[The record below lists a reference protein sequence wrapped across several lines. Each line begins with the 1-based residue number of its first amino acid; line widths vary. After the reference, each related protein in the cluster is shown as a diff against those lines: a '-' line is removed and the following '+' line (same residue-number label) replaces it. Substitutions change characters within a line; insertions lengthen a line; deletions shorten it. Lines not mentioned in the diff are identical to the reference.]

1 MSSTAAAED
10 TPVSNSIVSQED
22 TTTTLK
28 STTNQNEEGDA
39 NTNTSITAVLAAANT
54 IRKGDE
60 NNNKPADINA
70 ASNNDSGED
79 TNITL
84 TPPTIEDITN
94 SLSSPNILTY
104 TPDDNNED
112 DNDSIPDIKETN
124 NKPAYSSQTFTA
136 ISTLMSGKDTDLLSS
151 SSTDNNN
158 IKSKEEKKGSKEIS
172 LEDRAHAMIS
182 VYKDYILSEE
192 EEQQKKKTIS
202 AAEDTLESNRKEEI
216 KVQTLN
222 KFCNNEVAAKQYN
235 AEYDDYD
242 SDESDVSDDSHTLL
256 RGDKYRIEKSQMNS
270 KKKQPKLKLKGPTS
284 ATVTAA
290 FRLKAEVALKTV
302 KTKVK
307 GKKKVDDGKG
317 DQDMAATI
325 ENEFDFQ
332 DYVETEDHLQ
342 NEREDDLE
350 YGITQDDNNE
360 QSHDNNNDVEGVES
374 GGIYGIHILDRD
386 NSLKRRPDNDDDEAA
401 VGIFN
406 DLCDELGVTPNTHP
420 GLHNGLHHFYHQH
433 RSTRYKYPIFRSKKF
448 KLGILYVTV
457 LLLILLI
464 GVAIISAITNGY
476 ENVRLK
482 KNAPPLPDWHG
493 DDEWREKQKEDWVH
507 DHPNDE
513 AAAADRFDTHPGIAS
528 KQKLFQKVS
537 AAYQPVWYD
546 RSSGWTGQTYSEALT
561 WCDSHD
567 NYIPCPYE
575 VYCPDQ
581 KSLILSNDGLSLLM
595 DRDGESWAPVSNADN
610 EWVEISSKAGAC
622 DLYSERYNGEHP
634 EWGING
640 DNNEEITRHILC
652 CREHPLQEGDDSSS
666 IMDDQKADGEHV
678 IQASSPPADWHIF
691 EAASKKY
698 KPIWF
703 NRDKGWKGQ
712 TYQESLDFCA
722 KQMDGYMPCPLD
734 AVSENYILSVELL
747 MCFHC
752 LHSITLTFSIVRKGE
767 VSLLGEYKMW
777 ASHGR
782 RS

>member
-1 MSSTAAAED
+1 MNTSAGDTPISNSRVSSPQENTKTSNSTA
-10 TPVSNSIVSQED
+10 
-22 TTTTLK
+22 
-28 STTNQNEEGDA
+28 NQNDEGDT
-39 NTNTSITAVLAAANT
+39 NTNTSITAVLEAANT
-54 IRKGDE
+54 IRKGEE
-60 NNNKPADINA
+60 NNNKSADMKA
-70 ASNNDSGED
+70 VTSNNNSGED
-79 TNITL
+79 TNISS
-84 TPPTIEDITN
+84 PPTIEDIAN
-94 SLSSPNILTY
+94 SLSEPNIMTY

-112 DNDSIPDIKETN
+112 DNDSIPNNDTKETN
-124 NKPAYSSQTFTA
+124 SKPAYSSQTFTA
-136 ISTLMSGKDTDLLSS
+136 ISSLMSGKDTNLLS

-158 IKSKEEKKGSKEIS
+158 LKSKEEEKGSKEIS

-192 EEQQKKKTIS
+192 EEQKQKKKT
-202 AAEDTLESNRKEEI
+202 EDTLESNRKEEI

-222 KFCNNEVAAKQYN
+222 KFCNNEVAAEHTTTN
-235 AEYDDYD
+235 YDDYD
-242 SDESDVSDDSHTLL
+242 SDESDISDDSHTLL
-256 RGDKYRIEKSQMNS
+256 RGDKYRIEKSSVNNS
-270 KKKQPKLKLKGPTS
+270 KPKLKLKGPTS

-302 KTKVK
+302 TRKVK
-307 GKKKVDDGKG
+307 GKNKASTNE

-332 DYVETEDHLQ
+332 DYVETDLIQ
-342 NEREDDLE
+342 NEKMDDLE
-350 YGITQDDNNE
+350 YGITQDDDNE
-360 QSHDNNNDVEGVES
+360 QLHDNDNEDEQVES
-374 GGIYGIHILDRD
+374 GGIYGMHILDRD

-448 KLGILYVTV
+448 KLGILYVTI

-482 KNAPPLPDWHG
+482 KNEPPLPDWHE

-507 DHPNDE
+507 EHPNE
-513 AAAADRFDTHPGIAS
+513 AAGAGRFDAHPGITS

-567 NYIPCPYE
+567 SYIPCPYE

-581 KSLILSNDGLSLLM
+581 KSLILSNDGLSSLM

-622 DLYSERYNGEHP
+622 NAAHLELQPQAAHRADRCTS
-634 EWGING
+634 GI
-640 DNNEEITRHILC
+640 R
-652 CREHPLQEGDDSSS
+652 S
-666 IMDDQKADGEHV
+666 IG
-678 IQASSPPADWHIF
+678 SCW
-691 EAASKKY
+691 
-698 KPIWF
+698 
-703 NRDKGWKGQ
+703 
-712 TYQESLDFCA
+712 
-722 KQMDGYMPCPLD
+722 
-734 AVSENYILSVELL
+734 
-747 MCFHC
+747 
-752 LHSITLTFSIVRKGE
+752 
-767 VSLLGEYKMW
+767 
-777 ASHGR
+777 
-782 RS
+782 

>member
-1 MSSTAAAED
+1 MSTSAVD
-10 TPVSNSIVSQED
+10 TPMSNSGVLSQED
-22 TTTTLK
+22 TTITN
-28 STTNQNEEGDA
+28 STTNQNEEGDVDT
-39 NTNTSITAVLAAANT
+39 NTNTSITAVLEAANT
-54 IRKGDE
+54 IRKGEE
-60 NNNKPADINA
+60 NNNKPVDMNA
-70 ASNNDSGED
+70 ASNNNSGED
-79 TNITL
+79 TNKTS
-84 TPPTIEDITN
+84 TPPTIEDIAN
-94 SLSSPNILTY
+94 SLSEPNIMTY
-104 TPDDNNED
+104 TPDDANED
-112 DNDSIPDIKETN
+112 GDSIPDTKETN

-136 ISTLMSGKDTDLLSS
+136 ISSLMSGKDTDLLSS
-151 SSTDNNN
+151 YTDNKL
-158 IKSKEEKKGSKEIS
+158 KSKEEEKENKEIS

-192 EEQQKKKTIS
+192 EEQQKKKRT
-202 AAEDTLESNRKEEI
+202 EDTDTLESNRKEEI

-222 KFCNNEVAAKQYN
+222 KFCNNEVAAEHTT
-235 AEYDDYD
+235 EYDNYD
-242 SDESDVSDDSHTLL
+242 SDGSDVSDDSHTLL
-256 RGDKYRIEKSQMNS
+256 RGDKYRIEKSSAASS

-307 GKKKVDDGKG
+307 GKNKDKASTND

-325 ENEFDFQ
+325 ENEYDFQ
-332 DYVETEDHLQ
+332 DYVETDLIQ
-342 NEREDDLE
+342 NEKQDDLE
-350 YGITQDDNNE
+350 YGITQDDDDE
-360 QSHDNNNDVEGVES
+360 QSHDNNEQLHEEVEN
-374 GGIYGIHILDRD
+374 GGIYGMHILDRD
-386 NSLKRRPDNDDDEAA
+386 NSLKRRPENDDDEAA

-420 GLHNGLHHFYHQH
+420 GLHDGLHHFYHQH

-448 KLGILYVTV
+448 KLGILYVTI

-482 KNAPPLPDWHG
+482 KNEPPLPDWHE

-507 DHPNDE
+507 DHPNE
-513 AAAADRFDTHPGIAS
+513 AATTGRFDTHPGITS

-537 AAYQPVWYD
+537 NAYQPVWYD

-567 NYIPCPYE
+567 SYIPCPYK

-581 KSLILSNDGLSLLM
+581 KSLILSNDGLSSIM

-622 DLYSERYNGEHP
+622 DLYSERNDGEHP

-666 IMDDQKADGEHV
+666 MNDQKADGEHV
-678 IQASSPPADWHIF
+678 IQASSPPVDWHIF

-698 KPIWF
+698 EPVWF
-703 NRDKGWKGQ
+703 DRDKGWKGQ

-722 KQMDGYMPCPLD
+722 KQMNGYMPCPLD
-734 AVSENYILSVELL
+734 AVSNVIPDDLL

-752 LHSITLTFSIVRKGE
+752 SHSITLTFSIVRKVE
-767 VSLLGEYKMW
+767 VSLLEEYKMW

-782 RS
+782 LS